1 MNPRNKELAEKTLL
15 DLKERARKKKR
26 IINDYTGESINR
38 REKIKFR
45 KGRRQ

>member
-1 MNPRNKELAEKTLL
+1 MNPRNKELAERTLL

-26 IINDYTGESINR
+26 LFIEYTGESIAR

-45 KGRRQ
+45 KGRRL

>member
-26 IINDYTGESINR
+26 LINEYTWESITR

-45 KGRRQ
+45 KGRRL